1 MSEIKVNNIQGLDGT
16 HGPVMSGTVEMNST
30 GAMSLPR
37 GDTSYRG
44 GRGRAVFTGGY
55 RDTPTAKKIDYITI
69 PTLGNAIEFGS
80 LTNSI
85 WGTGVSS
92 STRGIFAGSVYS
104 SLGTHIE
111 YFTIS
116 ATGSSFDFGD
126 LSGNRRGPGGCS
138 NQTRAVIM
146 GGFNPSQVDI
156 MEYVT
161 ISTKGDVTD
170 FGNLEIESGDGGS
183 FASPTRG
190 IFYSA
195 RVPSA
200 TAFVNIIEYITIA
213 STGNAK
219 EFGDQLSSKNNEGTG
234 CSSSVRGIK
243 AQGNNSDLGS
253 GSAARENVIEYIT
266 IASTGDAIDFGDLTS
281 KRYDGGAAST
291 EIRGVFYGG
300 NDGPGN
306 TNIID
311 YVTIATLGNAADF
324 GDAVA
329 VGSRQDGLSDS
340 HGGLG

>member
-1 MSEIKVNNIQGLDGT
+1 M
-16 HGPVMSGTVEMNST
+16 
-30 GAMSLPR
+30 
-37 GDTSYRG
+37 
-44 GRGRAVFTGGY
+44 
-55 RDTPTAKKIDYITI
+55 
-69 PTLGNAIEFGS
+69 
-80 LTNSI
+80 

-92 STRGIFAGSVYS
+92 STRGIFAGSIYG
-104 SLGTHIE
+104 SLGTYIE

-126 LSGNRRGPGGCS
+126 LSGNRRGTGGCS

-161 ISTKGDVTD
+161 ISTKGDVIN

-200 TAFVNIIEYITIA
+200 TTFVNIIEYITIA
-213 STGNAK
+213 STGDAK

-234 CSSSVRGIK
+234 CSNSVRGIK
-243 AQGNNSDLGS
+243 AQGSNSDLGS
-253 GSAARENVIEYIT
+253 GSASRENVIEYIT
-266 IASTGDAIDFGDLTS
+266 IATTGNAIDFGDLTS

-300 NDGPGN
+300 NTGPANVN
-306 TNIID
+306 TID
-311 YVTIATLGNAADF
+311 YVTIASTGNAADF

-329 VGSRQDGLSDS
+329 AGGRQDGLSDS